1 MTIQWFPGH
10 MAKARRELL
19 ARLPQV
25 DMVLEVADARVPAAS
40 RNPDLAQLLAGKLH
54 LVVLNKADL
63 ASIQVTDEWLC
74 DIRSRDIE
82 AIAFS
87 AISDRRRKLLDPI
100 RKLATSKAKSIGSLR
115 VLVLGIP
122 NVGKSAIINKLVGR
136 RSAAVGARPGVTRGQ
151 QWVRATKNLMIL
163 DTPGILWPKFADKQ
177 TGFKLAAIG
186 AIREEILPLEE
197 VAFWLSQQLLRRAP
211 LTLETTYD
219 LTSSDATT
227 VLTGIARRRGMY
239 LSGGRLDTERAAAML
254 IREFQQGKLGR
265 ISLETPGEGRQAN
278 DDEEF
283 MV

>member
-1 MTIQWFPGH
+1 VTIQWFPGH

-82 AIAFS
+82 AMAFS

-122 NVGKSAIINKLVGR
+122 NVGKSAIINKLVG
-136 RSAAVGARPGVTRGQ
+136 
-151 QWVRATKNLMIL
+151 
-163 DTPGILWPKFADKQ
+163 
-177 TGFKLAAIG
+177 
-186 AIREEILPLEE
+186 
-197 VAFWLSQQLLRRAP
+197 
-211 LTLETTYD
+211 TT
-219 LTSSDATT
+219 
-227 VLTGIARRRGMY
+227 
-239 LSGGRLDTERAAAML
+239 
-254 IREFQQGKLGR
+254 
-265 ISLETPGEGRQAN
+265 
-278 DDEEF
+278 
-283 MV
+283 